1 MLVET
6 DAIVI
11 STLKYNDSSLIV
23 SCYCKRLGLKSFIVK
38 GVLKSKKGLIR
49 RSFFQ
54 PLNILSIITN
64 YQKNKPQKLHFFKE
78 IKIVEPL
85 QKIHLD
91 IKKNNTALFISE
103 ILRKTLPED
112 GGINIKLFD
121 FLRKSI
127 LDLERKIIS
136 SAFYL
141 KFLIEL
147 SGFLGFYPNM
157 ENINNS
163 FFDLEAGCFSGIENH
178 GNSIKGESLKE
189 FKKILNTPFNRINS
203 VSISSNLSKKILQNL
218 IQYFR
223 IHLQSFNNLKSYKI
237 LNDLF

>member
-11 STLKYNDSSLIV
+11 STLKYDDSSLIV

-38 GVLKSKKGLIR
+38 GILKSKKGLIR

-54 PLNILSIITN
+54 PLNILAIITN
-64 YQKNKPQKLHFFKE
+64 YQKNKSQKLHFFKE

-157 ENINNS
+157 ENMNNS
-163 FFDLEAGCFSGIENH
+163 FFDLQAGCFSSIENH
-178 GNSIKGESLKE
+178 GNSIKGESLEE
-189 FKKILNTPFNRINS
+189 FKKILNTPFDRVNS
-203 VSISSNLSKKILQNL
+203 VSISSNLSKEILQNL
-218 IQYFR
+218 MKFFS
-223 IHLQSFNNLKSYKI
+223 IHLQSFNNLKSHKI

>member
-11 STLKYNDSSLIV
+11 STLKYDDSSLIV
-23 SCYCKRLGLKSFIVK
+23 SCYCKKLGLKSFIVK
-38 GVLKSKKGLIR
+38 GILKSKKGLIR

-64 YQKNKPQKLHFFKE
+64 YQKNKSQKLHFFKE
-78 IKIVEPL
+78 IKIVEPF

-112 GGINIKLFD
+112 GGVNIKLFD

-178 GNSIKGESLKE
+178 ENSIKGESLEE
-189 FKKILNTPFNRINS
+189 FKKILNTPFDKVNS
-203 VSISSNLSKKILQNL
+203 VSISSNLSKEILENL
-218 IQYFR
+218 MQYFR